1 MLRQEPERQQS
12 FYCVLYDKIPE
23 GHILKQVSKAVDFG
37 FVNELLEGSYC
48 KNFGRPAKEP
58 EMMMK
63 LLFLEYLYN
72 LSDVKVIEEASLN
85 LVYLWFLG
93 LNPEDKLPDSSL
105 LAKFRT
111 QRLKDITLDDVISEI
126 VRQCV
131 KNGLIKGDSL
141 TVDTTHIEANC
152 TKKVPERI
160 MKHLAKRIFKG
171 LEADNGQVPVTV
183 NTTIPDYTQI
193 EDHTQAKQTMKN
205 FLEDVMESAAAYAG
219 EATAAAIA
227 EAKDVLSD
235 EKFLLQK
242 GLRSLSDK
250 DARVGSKSKTSQ
262 FYGYK
267 TELTMTA
274 DERIITAADTHSGEY
289 VDGKEFA
296 PLLERTQNAGVT
308 VHELYGDKAYFRK
321 DILEMLEKQKIKGY
335 IPVSAS
341 VYKIDEELFS
351 YNKDSDQWFCFMG
364 NYTVSHQKKIRH
376 RATNREYEVYSYL
389 FKKEQCKTCPHRE
402 QCMGKDKKQARRLDV
417 SASTPLFYKKS
428 QEQKRPEFQEK
439 YKKRSAQEWKN
450 GEMKRFHGMVRA
462 RGWGLR
468 SVSTQVKLTVIAV
481 NLKRIAALVS
491 SQGQLK
497 RKIIPLILRIDAFFS
512 NFPNSCHCLP
522 KILLEIPTFSVVSN
536 RPLSCFPL
544 SQLPVGGWFSVLP

>member
-1 MLRQEPERQQS
+1 MLRKETERQQS
-12 FYCVLYDKIPE
+12 FYCVLYNKIPE
-23 GHILKQVSKAVDFG
+23 SHILKRVSKVVDFS
-37 FVNELLEGSYC
+37 FINELLEGSYC

-72 LSDVKVIEEASLN
+72 LSDVKVVEEASFN

-93 LNPEDKLPDSSL
+93 LNPEDKLPDPSL

-131 KNGLIKGDSL
+131 ENGLIKGDGV

-160 MKHLAKRIFKG
+160 MKLLTKRIFKA
-171 LEADNGQVPVTV
+171 LETDNGQIPVTV
-183 NTTIPDYTQI
+183 DTSIPDYTQI
-193 EDHTQAKQTMKN
+193 ADHTQAKQTMKEY
-205 FLEDVMESAAAYAG
+205 LETVMESAAVYAG
-219 EATAAAIA
+219 EATIAAIE
-227 EAKDVLSD
+227 EAKEVLSD
-235 EKFLLQK
+235 EKFILQK

-267 TELTMTA
+267 GELTMTA
-274 DERIITAADTHSGEY
+274 DERIITAVDTHSGEY

-296 PLLERTQNAGVT
+296 PLLERTQNSGVT

-364 NYTVSHQKKIRH
+364 NYTVSRQKKIRH
-376 RATNREYEVYSYL
+376 RATKREYEVYSYL
-389 FKKEQCKTCPHRE
+389 FKKEQCKDCPHRE
-402 QCMGKDKKQARRLDV
+402 QCMGKDRRQARRLDV
-417 SASTPLFYKKS
+417 AVSTALFYEKS
-428 QEQKRPEFQEK
+428 QEQKQPEFQEK
-439 YKKRSAQEWKN
+439 YKKRAAQEWKN

-468 SVSTQVKLTVIAV
+468 SVSTQVKLTAIAV
-481 NLKRIAALVS
+481 NLKRIAALVVA
-491 SQGQLK
+491 QGRLISLFFRNNLNRE
-497 RKIIPLILRIDAFFS
+497 RKFLQFF
-512 NFPNSCHCLP
+512 
-522 KILLEIPTFSVVSN
+522 TT
-536 RPLSCFPL
+536 
-544 SQLPVGGWFSVLP
+544 